1 MRKPITP
8 TAGRADLTTVAV
20 NTALVIAATGLG
32 VVAFFASLEL
42 ALLAAASLFLATTA
56 NAAQGNY
63 ALATVRNLWLI
74 GGGAVTLG
82 AILYALDAFFKR
94 WREAGLRRVY
104 ARMVAVEAAVIGA
117 AWVALG

>member
-1 MRKPITP
+1 M
-8 TAGRADLTTVAV
+8 TVAV
-20 NTALVIAATGLG
+20 NTALAVAATGLC

-42 ALLAAASLFLATTA
+42 ALLAGARLFAATTA